1 MKKFQYGTKHIL
13 EALTTAG
20 HSIKSLLVCG
30 GLSRN
35 PLFIQTQADVLGLP
49 VLCPKER
56 ESVLV
61 GSAILGSCAAKTF
74 SSMQEAVKVM
84 GGSANIVKPITELHT

>member
-1 MKKFQYGTKHIL
+1 M
-13 EALTTAG
+13 
-20 HSIKSLLVCG
+20 CG
-30 GLSRN
+30 GLSQN

-61 GSAILGSCAAKTF
+61 GSAILGSCAAKAFT
-74 SSMQEAVKVM
+74 SVYEAIKVM
-84 GGSANIVKPITELHT
+84 GGSANVVHPLTETYV